1 MFSQENVASLR
12 RDTSLEVS
20 LFTFV
25 NKSQVNYKIVHVGYI
40 RKHVACGRLHITK
53 VRFMKKYIN
62 EKWPVKLI
70 LLSPFEV

>member
-1 MFSQENVASLR
+1 MKQNMCKLDIYSTF
-12 RDTSLEVS
+12 TH
-20 LFTFV
+20 TFV
-25 NKSQVNYKIVHVGYI
+25 NKSLVNYKIVCIGYI
-40 RKHVACGRLHITK
+40 REHVACGRLHITK